1 MLSLWPLRQLLR
13 VQEHQSTLSPP
24 SLSPEYT
31 GFRLVNGST
40 ACAGR
45 VEVQVL
51 GTWETLCA
59 SRWDLSDAHVLCRQ
73 LNCGFAESI
82 PGGEHFGSETCPVWR
97 DSFHCDGTEAHLGQC
112 PVITLGASPC
122 SHGNNAAV
130 ICSGECWENA
140 ALTPFALCVQHS
152 HPKQG
157 SHGSTRLNFSL
168 EKPLLPQEPSGGLC
182 LLKLTALLW
191 ESRGLNG
198 GRHLPPG
205 QRLRPWRHCQAWAP
219 VFFCCGMSPGQ
230 GCRALLH
237 PSSCR

>member
-1 MLSLWPLRQLLR
+1 MPPAGISWMPTFS
-13 VQEHQSTLSPP
+13 VVTSTAGLLSPF
-24 SLSPEYT
+24 PEE
-31 GFRLVNGST
+31 GI
-40 ACAGR
+40 
-45 VEVQVL
+45 L
-51 GTWETLCA
+51 GEA
-59 SRWDLSDAHVLCRQ
+59 RDLS
-73 LNCGFAESI
+73 
-82 PGGEHFGSETCPVWR
+82 GETHS
-97 DSFHCDGTEAHLGQC
+97 TEAHLGQC

-140 ALTPFALCVQHS
+140 ALTPFALCVQHD

-157 SHGSTRLNFSL
+157 SYGSTRLNFSL

-205 QRLRPWRHCQAWAP
+205 QWLRPWHHGQAWAP